1 MGSWL
6 PFAPLSVRRS
16 WTKDGLTFAANLT
29 RGQFPSTSSQSKNS
43 EIGEEK
49 LQAPAEVSPKLSESF
64 AKTPAS
70 VVRKWFFHAKST
82 LTFRKGT
89 LVKHLEINFN
99 GECDRLKT
107 WYQNHRKSNH
117 RSCWASTVRSEGTA
131 QYPGELLHLF
141 NYDNVRKGSEV
152 RNLRGFLSGGLKFE
166 CCCWWWCAP
175 QQL

>member
-1 MGSWL
+1 MDSWL

-16 WTKDGLTFAANLT
+16 WTIDGLTFAANLT
-29 RGQFPSTSSQSKNS
+29 RAQFPSTSSQSKNS

-49 LQAPAEVSPKLSESF
+49 LQALAEVSPKLSES
-64 AKTPAS
+64 PS

-117 RSCWASTVRSEGTA
+117 RSCWASTVRSEGRYLHRAVPRRIITFIQLRQCQKRLGGA
-131 QYPGELLHLF
+131 QLERFPF
-141 NYDNVRKGSEV
+141 
-152 RNLRGFLSGGLKFE
+152 GG
-166 CCCWWWCAP
+166 A
-175 QQL
+175 